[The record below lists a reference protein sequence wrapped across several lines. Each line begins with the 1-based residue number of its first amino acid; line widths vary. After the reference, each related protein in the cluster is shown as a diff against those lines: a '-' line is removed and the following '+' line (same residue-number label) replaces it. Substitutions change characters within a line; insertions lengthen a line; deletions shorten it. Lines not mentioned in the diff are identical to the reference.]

1 MKNHDKLATRL
12 AQILYRFNNGE
23 KLKLED
29 LANEFEISQRTLQRD
44 LKQRLSFL
52 PIKNKDGQYFLE
64 EFYLGK
70 YKSED
75 LEKFAIF
82 SGADNLYPKLD
93 KNTLEHILDEDTNKI
108 YKIQK
113 KSSEELNQEDFKSL
127 EQAILNQ
134 NIIEFFYKNKQRETK
149 PYKLLNADGI
159 WYLCACEDKRV
170 KTFSLALI
178 EELKVKDINFIQDKK
193 VLNLINESPSP
204 WINTKSIEVTLE
216 IKKEVANFFT
226 RRKIL
231 PKQQIIKRLDDGG
244 LIISARTSYEKEI
257 LRFARYWIPNVQII
271 SPNSLRQKL
280 KKELVE
286 YLEI

>member
-23 KLKLED
+23 KLNLED

-44 LKQRLSFL
+44 LKERLNFL
-52 PIKNKDGQYFLE
+52 PIKNKDGFYFLE

-70 YKSED
+70 FKSED

-82 SGADNLYPKLD
+82 SGVDKLYPSLD
-93 KNTLEHILDEDTNKI
+93 KNALEHILDEDTNKI

-113 KSSEELNQEDFKSL
+113 SQSEELNQKDFKSL

-134 NIIEFFYKNKQRETK
+134 NIIEFFYKNKLRKIK

-159 WYLCACEDKRV
+159 WYLCACENKRV

-178 EELKVKDINFIQDKK
+178 QELKIKEANFIQDKK
-193 VLNLINESPSP
+193 VINLINQSPSP
-204 WINTKSIEVTLE
+204 WINTNSTEVMLE
-216 IKKEVANFFT
+216 IKQEVANYFT

-231 PKQQIIKRLDDGG
+231 PKQQIIKKLDDGG
-244 LIISARTSYEKEI
+244 LLISARTSYEEEI
-257 LRFARYWIPNVQII
+257 LRFTRYWIPNVQII
-271 SPNSLRQKL
+271 SPNFLKQKL
-280 KKELVE
+280 KKELTD
-286 YLEI
+286 YLEF